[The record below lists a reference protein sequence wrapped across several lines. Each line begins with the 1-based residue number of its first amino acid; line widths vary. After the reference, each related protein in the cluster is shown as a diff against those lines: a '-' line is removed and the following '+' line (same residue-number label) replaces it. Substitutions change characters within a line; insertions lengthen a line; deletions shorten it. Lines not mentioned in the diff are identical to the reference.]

1 MARHVHV
8 GSALGEGN
16 GDEVGANLG
25 GRFDVIHVFCRE
37 RGRRESAALAVDPL
51 VVRESTAVTNCRM
64 NFLAN
69 HAQDFQDDSSVV
81 EQQDVACAQIVR

>member
-16 GDEVGANLG
+16 GDEVGADFG
-25 GRFDVIHVFCRE
+25 GRFDVVHVFCRE
-37 RGRRESAALAVDPL
+37 RRRREPAALAVDPL
-51 VVRESTAVTNCRM
+51 VVGENPAVTNCRM
-64 NFLAN
+64 NLRAN